1 MQILK
6 QEAIDLI
13 AKLPESFAIEDIMYH
28 LYVLEKIKKG
38 QDAVEKGESISVEDL
53 KEEVEGW

>member
-13 AKLPESFAIEDIMYH
+13 QKLPESVAIEDIMYH

-38 QDAVEKGESISVEDL
+38 QEAIEKGEYISVEDL
-53 KEEVEGW
+53 KEDVEKW